1 MSSWEAARDKW
12 ELYHMEE
19 RDKVKEAA
27 ENGDPEAMEKMAYH
41 INKIEYNCRDKVIEL
56 LSAASDAGRATASW
70 KLADLY
76 ANWDSKQYHVKIE
89 HYCRLAFASGDTFSD
104 KEPEGMYGSVHC
116 WIEKHHPEWCEMEEG
131 FYDDGRYYLT
141 PTHRYGINVFRG
153 VGKIA
158 ATEMKRKKQEDEA
171 LWKKADE
178 IFENNNEAG
187 FTAWLELCEAGNP
200 HATNSIGYCYRRGIV
215 VEKNLETAMKYYEL
229 AIERGYPSYSSIS
242 FIYDELGDK
251 EKALE
256 VLLLGAKKNDAYC
269 YSLLSTETM
278 LGHIYG
284 GNTYVAAYLATRAY
298 ELDKAEGD
306 QLGILYL
313 TGIFFPVVYPY
324 AKYCIENSG
333 TDKAY
338 LEKCGYTFP
347 DYWDEIEAIKPR
359 YPKFDLT
366 LHRCKDAKNPEQLRL
381 EGIELMQGDES
392 DKAKGRAKIE
402 LAAKCGYCLAMVSA
416 YNYKIDDYE
425 YYLKRGAIECGHIRC
440 IEFLA
445 ILNQEKIRSYY
456 KDNPYLQEAIKLWNL
471 REKLHGRTEMGYA
484 VGENYKIFKENYEAM
499 INANK

>member
-1 MSSWEAARDKW
+1 MSSWEAAREKW
-12 ELYHMEE
+12 ELYQRKEI
-19 RDKVKEAA
+19 DKVKEAA
-27 ENGDPEAMEKMAYH
+27 ENGDPEAMEIMAYH

-56 LSAASDAGRATASW
+56 LTAASNAGRHTASW
-70 KLADLY
+70 KLADVY
-76 ANWDSKQYHVKIE
+76 ANWDSKEYHFKIE

-104 KEPEGMYGSVHC
+104 KEPEGMYGSVHT

-131 FYDDGRYYLT
+131 FNDDGKYYLH
-141 PTHRYGINVFRG
+141 PTHRYGMNVFRG
-153 VGKIA
+153 VGKNTA
-158 ATEMKRKKQEDEA
+158 MQMKREKNNAEA

-178 IFENNNEAG
+178 LFEKNNEAG
-187 FTAWLELCEAGNP
+187 FTAWVELCEAGNP
-200 HATNSIGYCYRRGIV
+200 HAAHSLGYCYRRGIA
-215 VEKNLETAMKYYEL
+215 VEKNLETAKKYYEL

-256 VLLLGAKKNDAYC
+256 ALLMGAKKNDAYC

-284 GNTYVAAYLATRAY
+284 GNSYVTAYLATRAY
-298 ELDKAEGD
+298 ELDIAEGD
-306 QLGILYL
+306 WLGILYL
-313 TGIFFPVVYPY
+313 TGTFFPVVYPY

-338 LEKCGYTFP
+338 LEKCGYKFP

-366 LHRCKDAKNPEQLRL
+366 LYRCKDAKNPEQIHL

-402 LAAKCGYCLAMVSA
+402 LAAKCGHCLAMVSA
-416 YNYKIDDYE
+416 YKYKIDDYE
-425 YYLKRGAIECGHIRC
+425 YYLRRGAIECGDLKC
-440 IEFLA
+440 IETLA
-445 ILNQEKIRSYY
+445 IINQEKIGSYY
-456 KDNPYLQEAIKLWNL
+456 KDNPYLEEVVKLWEL
-471 REKLHGRTEMGYA
+471 REKLHGHIEMSNTVKDYYWLFR
-484 VGENYKIFKENYEAM
+484 EKHDDMLKKKN
-499 INANK
+499 